1 MQEWWSLQTERFL
14 LHMWLFGRL
23 VRSLLWHPR
32 SVLWSC
38 SQTERYIKLRMTL
51 FYKYS
56 LKHDLLLD
64 NGQHSLTQ
72 DSKQMSF
79 AIMVDT
85 VSILATRTTANVA
98 QITKTAT
105 VSPSLTTVRRNLA
118 SMVPPVG
125 ATWEDSSAMWVIFP
139 LLQILY
145 IIIHISIK
153 PNYL

>member
-1 MQEWWSLQTERFL
+1 MQEWWSLQTERCL
-14 LHMWLFGRL
+14 LHMWLFGSL

-38 SQTERYIKLRMTL
+38 SQTERYIKLHTTL

-56 LKHDLLLD
+56 LNMTFYLTTL
-64 NGQHSLTQ
+64 HSLTQ

-79 AIMVDT
+79 ATMVDT
-85 VSILATRTTANVA
+85 VSILATRTTANVP
-98 QITKTAT
+98 QITQAVT
-105 VSPSLTTVRRNLA
+105 VSPSLTTVRTNLA

-125 ATWEDSSAMWVIFP
+125 ATWEDSPVMWVILP
-139 LLQILY
+139 LLQIVY
-145 IIIHISIK
+145 IIIHIIIK